1 MSLNEYTPTQT
12 EMINKLLGRP
22 QSPLH
27 TLDSNLPDWEEF
39 RRMFWGPNSVPFRV
53 EAVDRDD
60 EPVPS
65 DPPPTTRS
73 TLTVP
78 EPILEEWASKSR
90 KILVRSEYEETEE
103 AARSANN
110 EGDDVFVV
118 AGQPGIGVSPS
129 HPRLLPS
136 RR

>member
-12 EMINKLLGRP
+12 EMINKLLGLP
-22 QSPLH
+22 NSPLH
-27 TLDSNLPDWEEF
+27 TLNSNLPDWEEF
-39 RRMFWGPNSVPFRV
+39 RRTFWGPNSVPFRV

-78 EPILEEWASKSR
+78 EPILSEWASKSR
-90 KILVRSEYEETEE
+90 KILVRSEYEETKE

-110 EGDDVFVV
+110 EWKDAFVV

-129 HPRLLPS
+129 HPIIHRI
-136 RR
+136 